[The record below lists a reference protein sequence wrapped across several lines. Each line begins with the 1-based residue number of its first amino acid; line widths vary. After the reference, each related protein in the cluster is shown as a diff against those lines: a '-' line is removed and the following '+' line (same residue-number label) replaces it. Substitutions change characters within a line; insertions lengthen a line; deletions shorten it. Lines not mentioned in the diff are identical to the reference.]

1 MFFRQ
6 VWTIAAKDLRAEMRT
21 KEALNASLSFSIVI
35 LVLFS
40 FAFDPG
46 SELVHDISGGLLWM
60 VFSFAGALTLN
71 RSFARELQNDCL
83 DALLAAPIPAAAL
96 YLGKS
101 LANYLLLVTVELI
114 SLPVF
119 GLFYN
124 VNWTKQLGSLLAVIL
139 LGAWAL
145 TAIGTMF
152 SALTV
157 NLRLR
162 EMMLPTLVYPLMI
175 PALMAAMRLTT
186 DLVAGTPIGPDT
198 YVWMRML
205 IAFDVVFTS
214 LAVVFVDTVLVG

>member
-1 MFFRQ
+1 
-6 VWTIAAKDLRAEMRT
+6 
-21 KEALNASLSFSIVI
+21 
-35 LVLFS
+35 
-40 FAFDPG
+40 
-46 SELVHDISGGLLWM
+46 
-60 VFSFAGALTLN
+60 
-71 RSFARELQNDCL
+71 
-83 DALLAAPIPAAAL
+83 LAAPIPAAAL